1 MNPLKFISKNWR
13 LTVYIAC
20 FSLAANSSMA
30 DKAHSSISVFDWTI
44 AETLLSLDLDSV
56 SLGNVDAFHTW
67 TGAEYKDTNITDIG
81 TQTFPNMELLSNISP
96 ERILLSPR
104 QTRLGQRLQ
113 DIAPITIIQS
123 YPYVSNRSDS
133 LWTSLDI
140 FTLEIGTAVN
150 QREAAEQLVSNTRS
164 HLDTLKRDVKP
175 QPPLLIV
182 QLVNEHYVRV
192 YGDNSMFQGV
202 LKQLGLRNAWT
213 EKTNQW
219 GYSLVSIR
227 ELFNVEEA
235 RLVVLESA
243 FPVGIENHIDTS
255 GMWRYLPSVRRGDF
269 IVLPSSFWI
278 AGVHP
283 SALRFAESLVEA
295 LEEQAPVEAAG

>member
-1 MNPLKFISKNWR
+1 M
-13 LTVYIAC
+13 
-20 FSLAANSSMA
+20 AA
-30 DKAHSSISVFDWTI
+30 KGPSSISVFDWTI
-44 AETLLSLDLDSV
+44 AETLLSLEPDSA
-56 SLGNVDAFHTW
+56 SLGNIDAFHTW
-67 TGAEYKDTNITDIG
+67 TGAEYKDTDITDIG

-96 ERILLSPR
+96 ERILLSPS

-113 DIAPITIIQS
+113 DIAPTTIIQS
-123 YPYVSNRSDS
+123 YPYVSNRHDS
-133 LWTSLDI
+133 LWASLDA
-140 FTLEIGTAVN
+140 FTLEIGRAVN
-150 QREAAEQLVSNTRS
+150 QREEAEKLISNTRS
-164 HLDTLKRDVKP
+164 HLDALKNEIKP

-202 LKQLGLRNAWT
+202 LKKLDLSNAWT

-243 FPVGIENHIDTS
+243 FPVGIENRIDTS

-278 AGVHP
+278 AGAHP
-283 SALRFAESLVEA
+283 SAQRFADA
-295 LEEQAPVEAAG
+295 LAKALQ

>member
-13 LTVYIAC
+13 FTVYIAC
-20 FSLAANSSMA
+20 FSLATNSSMA
-30 DKAHSSISVFDWTI
+30 DEALSSISVFDWSI
-44 AETLLSLDLDSV
+44 ADALLPLELEV
-56 SLGNVDAFHTW
+56 TALGSTSAFHVW
-67 TGAEYKDTNITDIG
+67 TGNAYRNANIIDVGI
-81 TQTFPNMELLSNISP
+81 QTFPNMELLNSMSP

-104 QTRLGQRLQ
+104 QTRLGQRLH

-123 YPYVSNRSDS
+123 YPYVSDRRVSF
-133 LWTSLDI
+133 WESLDA
-140 FTLEIGTAVN
+140 FTLEVGEAVN
-150 QREAAEQLVSNTRS
+150 LRVEAEQLLMEAQS
-164 HLDTLKRDVKP
+164 HLEILESRVPP

-182 QLVNEHYVRV
+182 QLVNEHYVRI
-192 YGDNSMFQGV
+192 YGSNSMFQGV

-295 LEEQAPVEAAG
+295 L

>member
-1 MNPLKFISKNWR
+1 M
-13 LTVYIAC
+13 
-20 FSLAANSSMA
+20 AA
-30 DKAHSSISVFDWTI
+30 KAPSSISVFDWTI
-44 AETLLSLDLDSV
+44 AETLLSLEPDSA
-56 SLGNVDAFHTW
+56 SLGNIDAFHTW
-67 TGAEYKDTNITDIG
+67 TGAEYQDANIIDIG
-81 TQTFPNMELLSNISP
+81 TQTFPNMELLSSISP
-96 ERILLSPR
+96 KRILLSPS
-104 QTRLGQRLQ
+104 QARLGQRLK

-123 YPYVSNRSDS
+123 YPYVSNRNDN
-133 LWTSLDI
+133 LWKSLDA
-140 FTLEIGTAVN
+140 FTLEVGRAVN
-150 QREAAEQLVSNTRS
+150 QREDAEQLVSTTRS
-164 HLDTLKRDVKP
+164 HLDALKNDVTP

-202 LKQLGLRNAWT
+202 LKQLGLSNAWT

-243 FPVGIENHIDTS
+243 FPVGIENRIDTS
-255 GMWRYLPSVRRGDF
+255 GMWRYLPSVQRGDF

-278 AGVHP
+278 AGAHP
-283 SALRFAESLVEA
+283 SAQRFADA
-295 LEEQAPVEAAG
+295 LAKALQ

>member
-1 MNPLKFISKNWR
+1 VKPLNLISIKWR
-13 LTVYIAC
+13 FTAYTAC
-20 FSLAANSSMA
+20 FLLIANSSMA
-30 DKAHSSISVFDWTI
+30 AKGPSSISVFDWTI
-44 AETLLSLDLDSV
+44 AETLLSLEPDSA
-56 SLGNVDAFHTW
+56 SLGNIDAFHTW
-67 TGAEYKDTNITDIG
+67 TGAEYKDTDITDIG

-96 ERILLSPR
+96 ERILLSPS

-113 DIAPITIIQS
+113 DIAPTTIIQS
-123 YPYVSNRSDS
+123 YPYVSNRHDS
-133 LWTSLDI
+133 LWASLDA
-140 FTLEIGTAVN
+140 FTLEIGRAVN
-150 QREAAEQLVSNTRS
+150 QREEAEKLISNTRS
-164 HLDTLKRDVKP
+164 HLDALKNEIKP

-202 LKQLGLRNAWT
+202 LKKLDLSNAWT

-243 FPVGIENHIDTS
+243 FPVGIENRIDTS

-278 AGVHP
+278 AGAHP
-283 SALRFAESLVEA
+283 SAQRFADA
-295 LEEQAPVEAAG
+295 LAKALQ